1 MVGTKVDLVPKPP
14 AVPPGVDLAVSG
26 VTGEGI
32 EELAQRI
39 ARLVALAQAE
49 EPPREPYVVLRP
61 ARETFVVSREGDRF
75 RVVGPRVERWVA
87 EADLDDARQ
96 VVDLQRRLV
105 RAGVERRLQ
114 EAGARRGDEVL
125 IGGTTFEFIPEGE
138 VRTSGAGADGRLR
151 LRRLHRG
158 DRPSGFRGARPAHG
172 PQGRTL
178 RGVQRDA

>member
-1 MVGTKVDLVPKPP
+1 HDVL
-14 AVPPGVDLAVSG
+14 LFNIS
-26 VTGEGI
+26 
-32 EELAQRI
+32 I
-39 ARLVALAQAE
+39 AAPTEIYALSLHDAL
-49 EPPREPYVVLRP
+49 PIL
-61 ARETFVVSREGDRF
+61 TMEGDRF

-138 VRTSGAGADGRLR
+138 VRTSGAGADGSD
-151 LRRLHRG
+151 HDDG
-158 DRPSGFRGARPAHG
+158 DDDD
-172 PQGRTL
+172 QT
-178 RGVQRDA
+178 